1 MNNKNNIAFLNE
13 INSDWVIETFHQ
25 MTLDEKIGQ
34 LFQVAA
40 FSNRDDDHVKE
51 ITQLIEKYH
60 LGGLTFF
67 QGTIDKQVELT
78 NTYQKLSKVPL
89 FINMDAEWGLG
100 MRLKDGL
107 SFPYQMTLGAIQD
120 NQLIYQFGEYIGKE
134 CRKMGVSSPLAP
146 VVDINNNSKNPV
158 INYRS
163 FGGDKEN
170 VANKGIAYIKG
181 LQSQHVLDNAK
192 HFPGHGDTAVDSH
205 LDMPVLNHSD
215 EHLRE
220 VELYP
225 FKKLIDEGL
234 SSVMS
239 AHLQIEAWESKENT
253 PSTLSSK
260 VLNGI
265 LKEDLGFDG
274 LVITD
279 AMDMQGITKYYKNG
293 TADAMAILAG
303 NHVIT
308 NSKDVGEGVAKIK
321 EFLKEGKLTEKVLDE
336 AVLKILAMKKWVG
349 LHHHKTITYSSE
361 VHKNDGESIHL
372 LQKLSDK
379 AVTSLK
385 GEIQKLNVNSNNVF
399 LQLHIKNETK
409 SIRDEVAH
417 HLKDVDVSTQNPL
430 CDYFNHH
437 QVPTYIWSDQNK
449 ATELFDVIEKSNQY
463 DRIFV
468 SIFGINKKPLNNFD
482 LPKELSDE
490 LFKRLDKDKVTYIHL
505 GNAFALDELQECQ
518 KSKEI
523 LLTYQDL
530 EALQRSVTK
539 VFDAHLIPDGKLA
552 VELKN
557 YKQL

>member
-40 FSNRDDDHVKE
+40 FSNRDDEHFKE

-163 FGGDKEN
+163 FGGDIEN

-265 LKEDLGFDG
+265 LKEELGFDG

-293 TADAMAILAG
+293 TADALAILAG

-321 EFLKEGKLTEKVLDE
+321 EFLKEGKLTEKILDE

-361 VHKNDGESIHL
+361 AHKNDGESIHL

-385 GEIQKLNVNSNNVF
+385 GEIQKLDVNSKNVF

-417 HLKDVDVSTQNPL
+417 HLKDVDVSTQSPL
-430 CDYFNHH
+430 CDYFKHH
-437 QVPTYIWSDQNK
+437 QVPTYSWSDQNK
-449 ATELFDVIEKSNQY
+449 ATELFDVIEKSNQC

-490 LFKRLDKDKVTYIHL
+490 LFKRLDNDKVTYIHL
-505 GNAFALDELQECQ
+505 GNAFALDELHECQ